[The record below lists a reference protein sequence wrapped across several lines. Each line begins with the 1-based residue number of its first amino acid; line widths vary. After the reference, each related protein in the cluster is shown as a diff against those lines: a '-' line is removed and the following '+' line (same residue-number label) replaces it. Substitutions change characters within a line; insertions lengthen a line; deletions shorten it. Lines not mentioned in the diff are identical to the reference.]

1 MSILKTNRR
10 NFDPDAL
17 KKSAQRHKNN
27 IQIFRGTI
35 KKEQAFI
42 DHFEYVISQINP
54 DHPDV
59 KMLEQNIKKI
69 KNNILTFEKAISDEK
84 DLIEKELALA
94 KKLDP

>member
-1 MSILKTNRR
+1 MNIPKINRR

-27 IQIFRGTI
+27 IQIFTDTI

-59 KMLEQNIKKI
+59 KKLKLNIRKI
-69 KNNILTFEKAISDEK
+69 KDNILTFKKAIRDER
-84 DLIEKELALA
+84 DLIKKELALA

>member
-1 MSILKTNRR
+1 MNIPKINRR

-27 IQIFRGTI
+27 IQIFTDTI

-59 KMLEQNIKKI
+59 KKLKLNIRKI
-69 KNNILTFEKAISDEK
+69 KDNILTFKKAVRDER
-84 DLIEKELALA
+84 DLIKKELALA